1 MSLSI
6 KPNGSIVS
14 STILPKSNINS
25 CIVPSEAGK
34 NSSSI
39 IPKAIGTKVDN
50 IKNQNTGLLIGGI
63 IVLVIVLSIY
73 ISMHVSFVKEFE
85 DEWSRVE
92 SDGGSYYELVLE
104 IDDGEIEY
112 YFDSWLLDSK
122 IATFEYTIMGPGM
135 VVIDGQIINVKMED
149 DSMKLSPAITSPDK
163 YEYWFK

>member
-6 KPNGSIVS
+6 NPNGSIEPI
-14 STILPKSNINS
+14 TILPASNINS
-25 CIVPSEAGK
+25 GIVPIETGK
-34 NSSSI
+34 NMSSI
-39 IPKAIGTKVDN
+39 IPKTIGGKVDN

-112 YFDSWLLDSK
+112 YFDSWLFDSK
-122 IATFEYTIMGPGM
+122 IATFEYTIIGPGM
-135 VVIDGQIINVKMED
+135 VEIDGRIINVKMED